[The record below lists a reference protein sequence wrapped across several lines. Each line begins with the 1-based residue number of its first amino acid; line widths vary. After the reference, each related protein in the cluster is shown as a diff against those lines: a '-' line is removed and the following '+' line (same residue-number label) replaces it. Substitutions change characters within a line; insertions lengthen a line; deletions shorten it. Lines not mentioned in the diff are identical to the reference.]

1 MLFPSRFQN
10 LQCQAFVGEAE
21 GAAKGVA
28 DESFGKAAG
37 EVWFAFS
44 NSIAQFEIIGEGRAF
59 VEGSGGVD
67 FPSLVCLPIPS
78 SFSPIDSGR
87 PPFTRS
93 IKVLKAKANG
103 INLTMAT
110 GALGFLLVGSQLFA
124 NGKRFIGQARE
135 LRHIRRRRRRRI
147 IQ

>member
-1 MLFPSRFQN
+1 MKSP
-10 LQCQAFVGEAE
+10 
-21 GAAKGVA
+21 
-28 DESFGKAAG
+28 
-37 EVWFAFS
+37 
-44 NSIAQFEIIGEGRAF
+44 
-59 VEGSGGVD
+59 GSVD

-93 IKVLKAKANG
+93 VKVLKAKANG
-103 INLTMAT
+103 INLAMTT
-110 GALGFLLVGSQLFA
+110 GALGFLLMGGQLFA